1 MLSSPS
7 RGIPK
12 QGNRASIC
20 VEGGISRSFPICSRK
35 LWFPSSCDGDLREF
49 LMVPMG
55 SQESFG
61 VVRALSGFLWGRC
74 NGRGPHLQLRREPQG
89 SSPVLTWI
97 SGCVQFQTGSQVST
111 CVEAW
116 NSAFLSSCQR
126 GFRPPVELN
135 WGPGAFL
142 EIATGLSDLPSCCE
156 LILEFPFESV
166 QSESWLISNGW
177 GYPCLSN
184 CGKTPSSSPAS
195 S

>member
-1 MLSSPS
+1 MGLLSSPS

-61 VVRALSGFLWGRC
+61 VVRALRGIKPQFSWKGESQGVFRVAQVVGVPSCCHVDLRVLLMVPIGSQESCLVVRCLSGFPWGRC
-74 NGRGPHLQLRREPQG
+74 NGGGPHLQLRREPQG

-97 SGCVQFQTGSQVST
+97 SGCVCSFKQRVRSRFELRHETL
-111 CVEAW
+111 
-116 NSAFLSSCQR
+116 LSSLAVKDVSGIR
-126 GFRPPVELN
+126 
-135 WGPGAFL
+135 
-142 EIATGLSDLPSCCE
+142 LS
-156 LILEFPFESV
+156 
-166 QSESWLISNGW
+166 
-177 GYPCLSN
+177 
-184 CGKTPSSSPAS
+184 
-195 S
+195 

>member
-1 MLSSPS
+1 MGLLSSPS

-97 SGCVQFQTGSQVST
+97 SGCVCSFKQRVRSRFELRHETL
-111 CVEAW
+111 
-116 NSAFLSSCQR
+116 LSSLAVKDVSGIR
-126 GFRPPVELN
+126 
-135 WGPGAFL
+135 
-142 EIATGLSDLPSCCE
+142 LS
-156 LILEFPFESV
+156 
-166 QSESWLISNGW
+166 
-177 GYPCLSN
+177 
-184 CGKTPSSSPAS
+184 
-195 S
+195 